1 MNFIESMNRS
11 QLAFGSLDD
20 LVSVDNPVRLID
32 AFADNLDL
40 KGLGFEVNVLNSQG
54 RMAF

>member
-40 KGLGFEVNVLNSQG
+40 KRLGFDVNVLNMQV
-54 RMAF
+54 RPTF